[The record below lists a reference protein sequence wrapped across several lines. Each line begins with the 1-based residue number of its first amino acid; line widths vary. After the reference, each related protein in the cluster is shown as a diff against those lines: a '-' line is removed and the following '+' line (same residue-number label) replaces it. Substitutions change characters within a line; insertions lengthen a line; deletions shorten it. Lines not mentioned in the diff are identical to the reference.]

1 LIDIPHRSTPFTHGM
16 TFYKFRGPTSIQPTS
31 LFTRTVMTVGHSKAL
46 RAIYSV
52 NNFYP
57 PPHDDPKMKTGT
69 FAVAVASRFGSGRV
83 AAFAD
88 STIFSNFEIFYP
100 GKYEYLLNTLDWL
113 NHEDDSMGAF
123 LQRCGLLAAFG
134 LLIYLLVATS
144 SPRRWL
150 EILVAALL
158 TGWLAG
164 VIVRQVEARRVAFPE
179 PVSPARAVF
188 FASKADEP
196 AYGLRTFTTDAPYE
210 DRFDVFVQ
218 WVLRTGAFS
227 AFLLTD
233 EGAHTD
239 LYDHL
244 RSAENVDTAL
254 AFIARKPE
262 DLDQLRALAK
272 GRGRSATRW
281 LLLFSNTI
289 TAEAAAAALN
299 EAGLAQGAALE
310 QVKSAW
316 PQRQVLVESGGRRLE
331 IVAGAA
337 RFSDQ
342 PMGFS
347 EKVTPTPV
355 QRALFDEAFGL
366 VDALFLPA
374 TGVTTNAPQPV
385 ANATPPIPAQP

>member
-1 LIDIPHRSTPFTHGM
+1 LPGRSTPFTHGM
-16 TFYKFRGPTSIQPTS
+16 TFYKFRGPASLQPTS
-31 LFTRTVMTVGHSKAL
+31 LFTRSVLTVDHAKSL

-57 PPHDDPKMKTGT
+57 PPHDDPKMKTGE

-100 GKYEYLLNTLDWL
+100 GKYEYLLNTLNWL
-113 NHEDDSMGAF
+113 DHEDSPMGAF
-123 LQRCGLLAAFG
+123 LRRCGLLAAGG
-134 LLIYLLVATS
+134 LLLYLLFTTS

-150 EILVAALL
+150 EILVATLL
-158 TGWLAG
+158 AGWLAG
-164 VIVRQVEARRVAFPE
+164 FIVRQVEARRAAFPD
-179 PVSPARAVF
+179 PITPARAVF
-188 FASKADEP
+188 FASEAEEP

-233 EGAHTD
+233 EDARTD

-262 DLDQLRALAK
+262 DLEQLRALAK

-281 LLLFSNTI
+281 LLMFSDKI
-289 TAEAAAAALN
+289 TADAAAAALQD
-299 EAGLAQGAALE
+299 AGLAQGAVVE
-310 QVKSAW
+310 QVKTAW
-316 PQRQVLVESGGRRLE
+316 PQRQISVESGGRRLE

-347 EKVTPTPV
+347 EKVVPNPT
-355 QRALFDEAFGL
+355 QRALYDQAFAL
-366 VDALFLPA
+366 VDGLFRPTSL
-374 TGVTTNAPQPV
+374 VTTNASSQPV
-385 ANATPPIPAQP
+385 ISAATTPAPLEP